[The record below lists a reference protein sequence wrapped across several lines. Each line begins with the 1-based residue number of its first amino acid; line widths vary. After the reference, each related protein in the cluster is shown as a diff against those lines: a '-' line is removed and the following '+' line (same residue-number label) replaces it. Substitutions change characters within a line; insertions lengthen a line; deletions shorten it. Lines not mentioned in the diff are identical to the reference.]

1 MMRCNA
7 LPKFNIESGYDG
19 ASGSVTMFQENWVQ
33 QYMLNNTTRMQ
44 SAKSSMWPMP
54 GEGPGFFD
62 GGMAVGVGVEET
74 GKGNSESSG
83 DLRDK

>member
-1 MMRCNA
+1 
-7 LPKFNIESGYDG
+7 
-19 ASGSVTMFQENWVQ
+19 
-33 QYMLNNTTRMQ
+33 MQ

-62 GGMAVGVGVEET
+62 GGTAVGVGVEET